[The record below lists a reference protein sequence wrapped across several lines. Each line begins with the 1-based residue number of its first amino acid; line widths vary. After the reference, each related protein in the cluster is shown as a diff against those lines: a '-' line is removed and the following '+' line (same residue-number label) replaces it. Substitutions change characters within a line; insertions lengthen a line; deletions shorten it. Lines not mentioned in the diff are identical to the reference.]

1 MKVVRSKVIGY
12 CFGVANSIDK
22 AVECIEMARI
32 ENLPCY
38 SIGSL
43 IHNKD
48 VVGHFS
54 AQGMKNSEGPEGL
67 EPGIALVRAHGI
79 PEKLRRAY
87 TDAGFKVVDSTCPIV
102 AKGANTVRKVAQK
115 GYKTVIIGVKGH
127 AEAIGLMG
135 VELPDGSPVRSR
147 LVSCPEDAENLINS
161 GELNPDDEIT
171 VVVQSTFPIREFQ
184 RIKRCLKAG
193 FSRIRFSNS
202 PCGATEAR
210 GKAAVELASQTDAV
224 IVIGGLN
231 SENTNGLAR
240 LVSDAGKP
248 VFRIEN
254 EKDLDPEL
262 LAALRTYSCVGIC
275 GGSSTPTTT
284 IRAVEKIL
292 EKL

>member
-22 AVECIEMARI
+22 AGECLEKARR

-48 VVGHFS
+48 VVGYFAS
-54 AQGMKNSEGPEGL
+54 QGMKNLESPEGL
-67 EPGIALVRAHGI
+67 EPGVALVRAHGI
-79 PEKLRRAY
+79 PDKLRREY
-87 TDAGFKVVDSTCPIV
+87 IRAGFQVVDSTCPIV
-102 AKGANTVRKVAQK
+102 AKGADTVRKAAQK
-115 GYKTVIIGVKGH
+115 GCKTIILGVKGH

-135 VELPDGSPVRSR
+135 VELPDGRPVRSY
-147 LVSCPEDAENLINS
+147 LVSCMDDARALMES
-161 GELNPDDEIT
+161 GELASDDEII
-171 VVVQSTFPIREFQ
+171 VVVQTTFPVKEFQ
-184 RIKRCLKAG
+184 AIRRYLKTG

-254 EKDLDPEL
+254 EKDLDENMIE
-262 LAALRTYSCVGIC
+262 ALRSYSSVGIC
-275 GGSSTPTTT
+275 SGSSTPTTS
-284 IRAVEKIL
+284 IRAVEEIL
-292 EKL
+292 EKI